1 MKNFFKNIKALTI
14 KDLSIILIFGFA
26 FLGFYHGDF
35 IHTTI
40 MSTYWGDSLYER
52 CGGCNYFPLIY
63 LLFYLWGL
71 FLQFFAEFSFVDP
84 TSYVIGLETSPVFFL
99 YHKLLL
105 TLLFF
110 GSVLFTF
117 KITKILKLGDPKL
130 SARIFALSPFAFFV
144 IFIYSGYDIFSV
156 FFSLVAIYLFIKKR
170 FFWSFL
176 IFSVAV
182 SFKFFAIA
190 IALSMLAILDV
201 KLIKKIGM
209 GMLITCVPA
218 IQVLLFYK
226 EPYFLEGVFYLF
238 SRHTAN
244 QNILFNPSFFVGFGF
259 LIWLFALQFNE
270 SVKKYFSGQN
280 LIYIPYIAILF
291 LVCYSPIAPPWIIVS
306 LPFIYL
312 VIIKNNLQKPFL
324 ALEVIFFAIFIV
336 VITNIWNRNV
346 DLGLANNGIFGFLH
360 NPSFLYKDIYV
371 DFQNQSLLF
380 LIGFGLFYLYFFL
393 PLILNFYN
401 KSFYFVK
408 LNTNQLINLR
418 FFISTTFLLAPFLI
432 SPLLTQTDNLAGNL
446 NSSRQ
451 FVYSNERNDLY
462 PLHAGQSICEQV
474 IYPYANL
481 EFIAMRLPF
490 NFNKFSQD
498 IRFSYYLSD
507 EEVGIKESYFDN
519 KSIYLRLPKVSEE
532 INQSMRFCIHNDSN
546 QDIDLFVKNKHAHGV
561 KINDQ
566 HTFIEKNLPLYLYF
580 KKP

>member
-1 MKNFFKNIKALTI
+1 MKNLIKSDQIINLKNLVIF
-14 KDLSIILIFGFA
+14 LIFGFA

-35 IHTTI
+35 IHTTT
-40 MSTYWGDSLYER
+40 MSTYWNNDLYQR
-52 CGGCNYFPLIY
+52 CGGCNYLPLIY
-63 LLFYLWGL
+63 WLFYLWGL
-71 FLQFFAEFSFVDP
+71 PLQFFVESSFIDP
-84 TSYVIGLETSPVFFL
+84 MSYVISLELNPVFFL

-105 TLLFF
+105 VTLFF
-110 GSVLFTF
+110 GSVLFVS
-117 KITKILKLGDPKL
+117 KITTILKLGNPRL
-130 SARIFALSPFAFFV
+130 SAQIFALSPFAFFV

-170 FFWSFL
+170 FFYAFL

-201 KLIKKIGM
+201 KFIKKIGM
-209 GMLITCVPA
+209 GLLIICVPA
-218 IQVLLFYK
+218 MQVLLFYK

-291 LVCYSPIAPPWIIVS
+291 LVCYSPVAPPWIIVS

-312 VIIKNNLQKPFL
+312 VIIKNNLQKSFL
-324 ALEVIFFAIFIV
+324 TLEIIFFSIFII

-346 DLGLANNGIFGFLH
+346 DLSLGNNGIFDFLH
-360 NPSFLYKDIYV
+360 NPSFLYKDIYI
-371 DFQNQSLLF
+371 DFQNQSLWF
-380 LIGFGLFYLYFFL
+380 LVFFGLFYLYFFL

-401 KSFYFVK
+401 KSFHFIK
-408 LNTNQLINLR
+408 LNINQLINLR
-418 FFISTTFLLAPFLI
+418 FFLSATFLLAPFLI
-432 SPLLTQTDNLAGNL
+432 APLLTQTDNFAGNL
-446 NSSRQ
+446 NSTRQ
-451 FVYSNERNDLY
+451 YVYSNERNDLY
-462 PLHAGQSICEQV
+462 PLHAGQSICERV
-474 IYPYANL
+474 IYPYASL

-498 IRFSYYLSD
+498 IRFSYYLLD

-532 INQSMRFCIHNDSN
+532 INQSLRFCIHNDSN
-546 QDIDLFVKNKHAHGV
+546 QDIDLFVKDKHAHGL
-561 KINDQ
+561 KMNDQ